1 MRKVGLF
8 LLSLFCSILSKAD
21 IVFDV
26 NKYGVM
32 IVHFEYDEDPPSL
45 EIFKND
51 WNSALNIASS
61 KSTVKQIQFKDTKNE
76 TIAWMTK
83 DNISNSNQIFEKMVD
98 RYSTFDEVELVYGD
112 SVWIRD
118 KKPAQYHS
126 DTYKDGKLISAY
138 ASDWS
143 QGYFSPSS
151 STYTSGGAT
160 YKTKTYYTPAQYNGY
175 WKKPIK
181 ERNVIKKGIE
191 VKLTEIYKKR
201 E

>member
-76 TIAWMTK
+76 TIA
-83 DNISNSNQIFEKMVD
+83 
-98 RYSTFDEVELVYGD
+98 
-112 SVWIRD
+112 
-118 KKPAQYHS
+118 
-126 DTYKDGKLISAY
+126 
-138 ASDWS
+138 
-143 QGYFSPSS
+143 
-151 STYTSGGAT
+151 
-160 YKTKTYYTPAQYNGY
+160 
-175 WKKPIK
+175 
-181 ERNVIKKGIE
+181 
-191 VKLTEIYKKR
+191 
-201 E
+201 